1 MCRIC
6 YSVDNRL
13 TDIGVTGKTAAAT
26 ANASVKVCI
35 PILIRYVQYSWL
47 FSTNSLPFIY
57 LFIFQGTK
65 CCGYGLDGKVII
77 QKSCREPFLWNMN
90 MRIGLILGWLVILKK
105 IFWAHYERRG
115 KQAKYSQSIV
125 YCSTGDTFLRNF
137 YIMTLLAGAGPGTA
151 GGGDCLIIP
160 GM

>member
-57 LFIFQGTK
+57 LFSRVQSVVVTDLTVKSLYRSRAGSHLYATEYDIWTDF
-65 CCGYGLDGKVII
+65 GL
-77 QKSCREPFLWNMN
+77 L
-90 MRIGLILGWLVILKK
+90 
-105 IFWAHYERRG
+105 
-115 KQAKYSQSIV
+115 
-125 YCSTGDTFLRNF
+125 
-137 YIMTLLAGAGPGTA
+137 
-151 GGGDCLIIP
+151 
-160 GM
+160 